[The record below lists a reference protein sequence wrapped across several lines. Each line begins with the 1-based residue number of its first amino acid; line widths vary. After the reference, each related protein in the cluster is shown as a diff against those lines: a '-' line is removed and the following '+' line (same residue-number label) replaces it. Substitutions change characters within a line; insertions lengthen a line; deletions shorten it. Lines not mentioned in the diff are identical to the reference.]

1 MLEPGNAEADM
12 SKPDFPAVERMVANT
27 INETRRRDWRFQTSE
42 HGGNG
47 ATEPS
52 ASREKGQPCGP

>member
-1 MLEPGNAEADM
+1 M

-27 INETRRRDWRFQTSE
+27 INETRRRDWIFQTSE
-42 HGGNG
+42 YGGDR

-52 ASREKGQPCGP
+52 ASLEKGQPCGP